1 MLEPELLESF
11 GLTGQDDVVDVT
23 GDLDRVVELAD
34 LGHVHP
40 HPGSAQVFTHT
51 IEPQLDDLADA
62 ASATHLDRPDVGEAS
77 VMRVPFVEQPDVR
90 RVTQLTQNRVTEG
103 SRIHV

>member
-1 MLEPELLESF
+1 MSDSSPDSETVRECRIRHPTRKQCDGAFLLRRRLLPVLEPELLECF

-23 GDLDRVVELAD
+23 GDLDRIVELAD

-40 HPGSAQVFTHT
+40 HPGPAQVVTRT

-62 ASATHLDRPDVGEAS
+62 ALATHLD
-77 VMRVPFVEQPDVR
+77 
-90 RVTQLTQNRVTEG
+90 
-103 SRIHV
+103 